1 MNTWYYTQPDK
12 SAKKRIFK
20 ITPVVW
26 SIYFTGTVLFKNIC
40 YFIQIFLIIPVTFC
54 LDLVIIVIISVFK
67 IFYFLFLEIKKLTF
81 KLLYELL
88 KALFKPFVILFSIA
102 LFGIV
107 LFALFT
113 ENSVIE
119 VIQLI
124 IQSL

>member
-20 ITPVVW
+20 ITPVIWGVN
-26 SIYFTGTVLFKNIC
+26 FTGSVLFKNLC
-40 YFIQIFLIIPVTFC
+40 YLVQIFLIIPVTFC

-88 KALFKPFVILFSIA
+88 KAILKPFLILFSI
-102 LFGIV
+102 G
-107 LFALFT
+107 LFAIILFAVFT
-113 ENSVIE
+113 ESSVIE

-124 IQSL
+124 IKSL